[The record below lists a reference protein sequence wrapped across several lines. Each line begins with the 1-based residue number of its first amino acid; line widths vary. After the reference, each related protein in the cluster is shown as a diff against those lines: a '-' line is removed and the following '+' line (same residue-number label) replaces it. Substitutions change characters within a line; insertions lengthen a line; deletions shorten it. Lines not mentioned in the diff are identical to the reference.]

1 MASVVTLNHK
11 IQVKTLEG
19 GNATHP
25 TPATSDNPH
34 STLTEEEK
42 LKLNEGKMVV
52 ACAPHI
58 LKIKNKRTLRYLV
71 GMENGKGCSPNTKPP
86 RNRTSTVIN
95 AIRATFQIAGS
106 LDI

>member
-1 MASVVTLNHK
+1 MRS
-11 IQVKTLEG
+11 
-19 GNATHP
+19 THIK
-25 TPATSDNPH
+25 D
-34 STLTEEEK
+34 
-42 LKLNEGKMVV
+42 
-52 ACAPHI
+52 
-58 LKIKNKRTLRYLV
+58 KNKRTLRYLV